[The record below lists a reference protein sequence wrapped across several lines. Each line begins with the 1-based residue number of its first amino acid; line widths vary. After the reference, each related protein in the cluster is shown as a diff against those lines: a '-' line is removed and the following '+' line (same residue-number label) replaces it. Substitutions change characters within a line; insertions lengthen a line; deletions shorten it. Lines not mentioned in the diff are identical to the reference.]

1 MYCPKCGSN
10 NQDEIKFC
18 TRCGMNLAVVA
29 DAVNANPAALPALD
43 EQMVKLF
50 KDYYRGRNSLIIG
63 GTICAI
69 VAITVILAG
78 AFHFA
83 EKGDLLSTLAGFLL
97 IYGIVALIWGG
108 AKWNESASEIKALER
123 AAAAK
128 GVALPAGAT
137 RPALPS
143 NEPAGVRVGALST
156 DPIEMPVSV
165 TENTTHALEERAY
178 HSLAEN
184 QPK

>member
-29 DAVNANPAALPALD
+29 DAVNGKSAGQSPLD
-43 EQMVKLF
+43 ERMVNLF
-50 KDYYRGRNSLIIG
+50 KDYYRGRNGLIIG
-63 GTICAI
+63 GAICAL

-97 IYGIVALIWGG
+97 VYGIIILIWGA

-123 AAAAK
+123 AAAK
-128 GVALPAGAT
+128 GVSLPTAEPRRALSA
-137 RPALPS
+137 
-143 NEPAGVRVGALST
+143 NEPASIRVDALST
-156 DPIEMPVSV
+156 DPIEMPASV
-165 TENTTHALEERAY
+165 TEQTTRALDERAY
-178 HSLAEN
+178 HYPVEN
-184 QPK
+184 QPE